1 MQVTNFRKKSAEP
14 RVLLIGFMPWPEVE
28 RVSQDQHYVYN
39 IHYKALAA
47 TFRTAWALVRDP
59 EEIEF
64 NDDRP
69 VISIEE
75 DRDNN
80 TENIHTF
87 QHPFDAV
94 YICGNAKYE
103 YPSDHIKCDHAIHI
117 PTKDRREPMYG
128 HQAAAIVLFHRQMQG
143 V

>member
-1 MQVTNFRKKSAEP
+1 MQVSNFRRKSSEP
-14 RVLLIGFMPWPEVE
+14 RVLVVGFLPWPEVE
-28 RVSQDQHYVYN
+28 RIPNHHYVFN

-47 TFRTAWALVRDP
+47 TFRTAWAMVEAP

-64 NDDRP
+64 NDERP
-69 VISIEE
+69 VICVEE

-80 TENIHTF
+80 TQNILEF
-87 QHPFDAV
+87 AHPFDAV
-94 YICGNAKYE
+94 YIVGNAKYE
-103 YPSDHIKCDHAIHI
+103 FPSDHIRHDYAVHI